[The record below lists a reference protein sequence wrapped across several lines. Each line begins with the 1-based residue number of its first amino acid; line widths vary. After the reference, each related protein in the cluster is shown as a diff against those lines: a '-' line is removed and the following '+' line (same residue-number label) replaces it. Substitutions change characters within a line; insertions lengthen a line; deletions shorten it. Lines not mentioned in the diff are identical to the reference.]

1 MANFLKTRLEV
12 VENSKNISIPLWEIS
27 MSATNLNTENLTKC
41 KAPNIFI
48 AQHLFKSEE
57 KWKNKFLASRI

>member
-27 MSATNLNTENLTKC
+27 MSATNLNIENLTKC

-48 AQHLFKSEE
+48 AQHLFKSGE
-57 KWKNKFLASRI
+57 KWKNKFLASWI